1 MPQLGDCTVLKRLDA
16 ITLAN
21 EEDALLP
28 GSPIKAHPSNRDRK
42 RARHKGS
49 RDGKHG
55 RGVSS
60 GASVASGTSHGGRR
74 RERTPRAPSRRSTR
88 ETAGKA
94 PPNEYPSERDAPQHE
109 RDDSKDAAA
118 ARAREPWYAR
128 PRVLGE
134 IIPTHTVDRVR
145 GYLDRMAEK
154 DDFLYVSAAG
164 LHCFGVPCH
173 ALRVYVVM
181 RGVCVGTCA

>member
-1 MPQLGDCTVLKRLDA
+1 MLKRLDA

-28 GSPIKAHPSNRDRK
+28 GSPLKAHPSARDRK

-49 RDGKHG
+49 RHGDGRHG
-55 RGVSS
+55 RAGTSN
-60 GASVASGTSHGGRR
+60 ASVASGSSAGRR
-74 RERTPRAPSRRSTR
+74 RDRTPRAPSRRSTR

-109 RDDSKDAAA
+109 REDEKDAASRDAA

-134 IIPTHTVDRVR
+134 IIPAHTVDRVR

-154 DDFLYVSAAG
+154 DDFSYVSRA
-164 LHCFGVPCH
+164 HPCPGS
-173 ALRVYVVM
+173 
-181 RGVCVGTCA
+181 RGHLPR